1 MARLSKEQKEE
12 IRKKILEQSNLL
24 FIELGY
30 DKTSTSKIAK
40 KVGIAEGTIFNYFD
54 SKADIFLEVMTM
66 GFVPADI
73 STVIDTK
80 NRVYDIIYDFL
91 YTSFKTFAVM
101 PKRMMRDLS
110 LAMVTIAKKKPSLI
124 KSLADLDYKL
134 LEDLRILLAK
144 MLDKGLIK
152 DCDVDLAAD
161 TIYSSLMFELLI
173 YVYENDRPKDTF
185 LNNVRTKIEFVM
197 KSYVV
202 D

>member
-80 NRVYDIIYDFL
+80 NGVYDIIYDFL

-124 KSLADLDYKL
+124 KSLADL
-134 LEDLRILLAK
+134 
-144 MLDKGLIK
+144 G
-152 DCDVDLAAD
+152 
-161 TIYSSLMFELLI
+161 
-173 YVYENDRPKDTF
+173 
-185 LNNVRTKIEFVM
+185 
-197 KSYVV
+197 
-202 D
+202 

>member
-1 MARLSKEQKEE
+1 MARLSKEQKEV
-12 IRKKILEQSNLL
+12 IRKSILDQSNLL

-54 SKADIFLEVMTM
+54 SKADIFLEVMTSE
-66 GFVPADI
+66 FVHADI
-73 STVIDTK
+73 NMVIDAEAG
-80 NRVYDIIYDFL
+80 VYDMIYDFL
-91 YTSFKTFAVM
+91 YKSFKTFAVM

-110 LAMVTIAKKKPSLI
+110 LAMVTIAKKKPSMV

-134 LEDLRILLAK
+134 LEDLKKLLSK

-152 DCDVDLAAD
+152 ECDVSLAAD
-161 TIYSSLMFELLI
+161 IIYSSMMFELLLF
-173 YVYENDRPKDTF
+173 VYESDRPKDTF
-185 LNNVRTKIEFVM
+185 LNNIRTKIEFVM

>member
-80 NRVYDIIYDFL
+80 NGVYDIIYDFL

-110 LAMVTIAKKKPSLI
+110 LAMVTIARKKPSLI